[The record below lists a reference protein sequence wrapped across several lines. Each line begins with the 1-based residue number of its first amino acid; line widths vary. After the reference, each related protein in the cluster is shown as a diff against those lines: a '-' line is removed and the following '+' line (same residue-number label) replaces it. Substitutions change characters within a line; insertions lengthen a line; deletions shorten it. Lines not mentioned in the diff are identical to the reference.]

1 MADQKHDDQPDKNLA
16 AETRPIPSQAEG
28 DNDEGTPGVGT
39 RPVPSQAEGDVETV
53 EADLR
58 RRK

>member
-1 MADQKHDDQPDKNLA
+1 MADQKHDDHPDKTLA